1 MGILNRKKSKKID
14 LLEMSNVEKVKF
26 IKAIKESL
34 QQKAVEAKLWQSFVE
49 SDNLTI
55 NGESVHS
62 DKTQL
67 TGLPSKADVLRS
79 MQE

>member
-14 LLEMSNVEKVKF
+14 LLEMSNVEKLKF

-67 TGLPSKADVLRS
+67 TGLSLKADILRS